1 VTCRQFQVATTLL
14 PKSRARKAIHQQQQ
28 QQRPVERDVRGA
40 AARGQVVL
48 HRAPPAVPTSATD
61 PSSETKLCSV
71 SVHIRHRQLLLLLA
85 SLILLSQSALI
96 DALLRLSATHY
107 RKLSLIQYNIRLLE
121 AVRTQR
127 RTIIEREKYVEN
139 ENVKMVH
146 NE

>member
-14 PKSRARKAIHQQQQ
+14 PKSRARKAIHQQQQQ

-85 SLILLSQSALI
+85 SLILLSQSALT
-96 DALLRLSATHY
+96 DVLLRLFGTHC
-107 RKLSLIQYNIRLLE
+107 RKLSLIVTLLLCLSLG
-121 AVRTQR
+121 
-127 RTIIEREKYVEN
+127 
-139 ENVKMVH
+139 
-146 NE
+146 